1 MAEDSKTKKR
11 MLVIHGGKEVIVKK
25 NFVSRGRRTFF
36 LHFLASPAGDERSFF
51 VLLASE
57 PSDGLSFFVFR

>member
-1 MAEDSKTKKR
+1 

-36 LHFLASPAGDERSFF
+36 LHFFISSME
-51 VLLASE
+51 E
-57 PSDGLSFFVFR
+57 NIFR